1 MSDYQRVRGSK
12 KYDIFPLDSLH
23 VGIISGKPRII
34 DNYLISKSEWWLQH
48 GSACLTPKRQI
59 FQMGIVPKKGARWTN
74 LQPILEHTRNMLK
87 PNKQCYR
94 LVLYQAPTHAAS
106 IHFSEEPAVL
116 PLSADWSWS
125 ISLNS
130 RSWFP
135 AGYQCRNGWVIILP
149 WYAPK
154 FAILRG
160 KQLLDLDSYHV
171 HSFSTNGKS
180 QPLEKGPYH
189 TLLGGAL
196 TDAEGRVSCVKYC
209 GTKRAVANMWEGKG
223 LATETLVP
231 SSQNG
236 KKIQVKSNEIKGR
249 QIWLEVSRFSLEFSL
264 LFSCVQKWLGI
275 SSLDQQW
282 IVDGLEPASQPG
294 PCPFPI
300 LLAGDPRMPMM
311 RASKPQWQLALDPWI
326 NADSQD
332 QDNHPLKLYCC
343 DCKELW
349 KLLASRSRTVE
360 TSWNIYFAPTNK
372 RLCHNPSTRLTRSLT
387 A

>member
-48 GSACLTPKRQI
+48 VSACLTPKRHI

-74 LQPILEHTRNMLK
+74 LQPILEHIRNMLK
-87 PNKQCYR
+87 ANKQCYR

-180 QPLEKGPYH
+180 QPLEKGPI
-189 TLLGGAL
+189 T
-196 TDAEGRVSCVKYC
+196 
-209 GTKRAVANMWEGKG
+209 
-223 LATETLVP
+223 
-231 SSQNG
+231 
-236 KKIQVKSNEIKGR
+236 
-249 QIWLEVSRFSLEFSL
+249 
-264 LFSCVQKWLGI
+264 
-275 SSLDQQW
+275 
-282 IVDGLEPASQPG
+282 
-294 PCPFPI
+294 PF
-300 LLAGDPRMPMM
+300 
-311 RASKPQWQLALDPWI
+311 WV
-326 NADSQD
+326 
-332 QDNHPLKLYCC
+332 
-343 DCKELW
+343 EL
-349 KLLASRSRTVE
+349 SRTPKDGSPVWSIVARSGPWPTCGKE
-360 TSWNIYFAPTNK
+360 KASLRKLWCQVLKMGRKYRWNQMKSRGDKFGWRYPDSA
-372 RLCHNPSTRLTRSLT
+372 
-387 A
+387 